1 MSNAEGTPTVRATQ
15 VRRLLRDAAHS
26 SVSLWVEG
34 GQLRY
39 KASKGDMPETLR
51 AALKSNRND
60 LIGAL
65 STPVFTKKGHTPDLV
80 QYPAFWKDFW
90 EETRTNT
97 ALANAIHLAMKL
109 TGDISLERIDGALE
123 RLTSRY
129 DLLRSRIELRDG
141 IPCLRFIPDQKV
153 PLDFVDLSQTAE
165 PERPPRLKAL
175 MEQAIYAPFEDGLLH
190 RARVIR
196 ISAREYVL
204 TFVMHHFVADPL
216 SSTIVADELI
226 ASLYD
231 EPGSQPLADERPLQ
245 YSDYLLGMIEWLP
258 GDGLRYRLAYWQEKM
273 RGAPAVHFPPPCN
286 PFPTEAEVV
295 SVSIDVNERLRA
307 SVTRAAASFQ
317 VPFALVLLAAKF
329 AALADTLQTTDL
341 VAVMIHNWRDD
352 PALQGLVGFTLNCFP
367 VRLSV
372 RPEMSYA
379 ELLASVKDNYVA
391 ARDYQ
396 VPWALLVR
404 SLQEIG
410 ASSVA
415 PIFNYLPLPRAVP
428 GTQSSTH
435 RAVPLQVDHLDVAG
449 PAQSGSVDWKS
460 HELHVL
466 DNGKDM
472 LITVNYM
479 PSRCSTAAAT
489 RFVETFR
496 LCLERIAT
504 SPTRLVGDSTPAPA

>member
-1 MSNAEGTPTVRATQ
+1 MSNAEGTPTMRATQ
-15 VRRLLRDAAHS
+15 VRSLIRDAAHS
-26 SVSLWVEG
+26 GVSLWVEG

-39 KASKGDMPETLR
+39 RASKGDMPETLR

-60 LIGAL
+60 VIGAL
-65 STPVFTKKGHTPDLV
+65 STPIFRKKSHTPELV

-90 EETRTNT
+90 EETRANT

-109 TGDISLERIDGALE
+109 SGDISLERIDGALE

-141 IPCLRFIPDQKV
+141 IPCLRFVPHQKV
-153 PLDFVDLSQTAE
+153 PFDIVDLSQSAA
-165 PERPPRLKAL
+165 PDGPLRLKAL
-175 MEQAIYAPFEDGLLH
+175 IEQAIYAPFEDGLLH
-190 RARVIR
+190 RARVIK
-196 ISAREYVL
+196 ISAKEYVL
-204 TFVMHHFVADPL
+204 TFVMHHFVADPM

-231 EPGSQPLADERPLQ
+231 EPGSQPLTDQRPLQ

-258 GDGLRYRLAYWQEKM
+258 GEGLKYRLAYWQEKM
-273 RGAPAVHFPPPCN
+273 RGAPSVHFPPPRD

-307 SVTRAAASFQ
+307 RLTRAAAAFQ
-317 VPFALVLLAAKF
+317 TPFALVLLTATF

-341 VAVMIHNWRDD
+341 VAIMIHNWRDD
-352 PALQGLVGFTLNCFP
+352 PALQELVGFTLNCFP

-379 ELLASVKDNYVA
+379 DLLASVKDNYVA

-404 SLQEIG
+404 SLEEIG

-428 GTQSSTH
+428 GTQNPSH
-435 RAVPLQVDHLDVAG
+435 RAVPLQVEHLDVAS
-449 PAQSGSVDWKS
+449 PPQTGSVDWKS

-496 LCLERIAT
+496 LCLEGIAT
-504 SPTRLVGDSTPAPA
+504 SPTQLVRDSTHAPA